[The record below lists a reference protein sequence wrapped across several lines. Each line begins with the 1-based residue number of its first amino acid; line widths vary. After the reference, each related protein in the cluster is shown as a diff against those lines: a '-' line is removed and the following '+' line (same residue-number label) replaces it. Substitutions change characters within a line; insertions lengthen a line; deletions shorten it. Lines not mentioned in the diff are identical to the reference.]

1 MVLMARV
8 KNGLDVRGIELRLPQ
23 LLKCNNEHLVRYRGF
38 VKMNNELW
46 VVIPSS
52 VDRIDC
58 NGGL

>member
-1 MVLMARV
+1 MARV

-23 LLKCNNEHLVRYRGF
+23 LLKCNNEHLVRYIDA
-38 VKMNNELW
+38 VKKDDELW
-46 VVIPSS
+46 VVIHWR